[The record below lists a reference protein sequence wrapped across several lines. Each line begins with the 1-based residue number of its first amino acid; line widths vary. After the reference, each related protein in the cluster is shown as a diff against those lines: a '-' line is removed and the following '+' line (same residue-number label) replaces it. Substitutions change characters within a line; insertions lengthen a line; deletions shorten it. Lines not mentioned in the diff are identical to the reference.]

1 MKTTY
6 TNEQLQ
12 EAVDRAF
19 RESSGD
25 DGFWLGIARA
35 FLDNL
40 PELSVQRQLEV
51 AMNRIGV
58 EHTEMKVQEARAEKA
73 EAELAKLREA
83 CARMSEQEVLS
94 LSQLRPLSEA
104 GDVPEGCIR
113 VRGWEDTDRW
123 YYGWAEWEGDTHFA
137 DIRLP
142 EASLSPATEAA
153 EPADPYAELKA
164 AHAAGKIIEQIGHG
178 SSDWFGCG
186 SSISW
191 SRPPECYRTQPEPE
205 TFEAHGKTW
214 TRHTPGDPMPCDG
227 EVKIYCIGNMK
238 GVTHEAYPANWWNWS
253 EQSCVIGWRYAD
265 EPKQNLVP
273 DQTKDVWTPQVG
285 EVVRLKSGGPLMTV
299 MQEIGYKFLCAYDSL
314 GEVKTVCISP
324 DCLKLSTKE
333 DAR

>member
-6 TNEQLQ
+6 TNEELQ
-12 EAVDRAF
+12 EAMDVAF

-51 AMNRIGV
+51 AMNRIRV

-104 GDVPEGCIR
+104 GDVPEGCVR
-113 VRGWEDTDRW
+113 VYGYLIESGWQISMLH
-123 YYGWAEWEGDTHFA
+123 YSGDTHFA

-142 EASLSPATEAA
+142 STEK
-153 EPADPYAELKA
+153 PDPYAELKK
-164 AHAAGKIIEQIGHG
+164 AHAEGKVVQFKPHG
-178 SSDWFGCG
+178 CPWEDSEKPDFTAP
-186 SSISW
+186 IA
-191 SRPPECYRTQPEPE
+191 CYRIKPEPE

-214 TRHTPGDPMPCDG
+214 THHTPGDPMPCDG
-227 EVKIYCIGNMK
+227 KVKIYCIGNMK
-238 GVTHEAYPANWWNWS
+238 GVTHEAYPAKWWNWS

-273 DQTKDVWTPQVG
+273 DQTQDVWTPQVG
-285 EVVRLKSGGPLMTV
+285 DVVRLKSGGPLMTMRV
-299 MQEIGYKFLCAYDSL
+299 IDKDDPSDSWCHWFD
-314 GEVKTVCISP
+314 GNRS
-324 DCLKLSTKE
+324 CLELFPTACLELSTKE

>member
-12 EAVDRAF
+12 EAMDVAF

-51 AMNRIGV
+51 AMNRIRV

-104 GDVPEGCIR
+104 GPVPEGCVR
-113 VRGWEDTDRW
+113 VRGWKDQEGKW
-123 YYGWAEWEGDTHFA
+123 FYGCEEWESDTHFA

-142 EASLSPATEAA
+142 VPAE
-153 EPADPYAELKA
+153 K
-164 AHAAGKIIEQIGHG
+164 
-178 SSDWFGCG
+178 
-186 SSISW
+186 
-191 SRPPECYRTQPEPE
+191 PEPE

-214 TRHTPGDPMPCDG
+214 THHTPGDPMPCDG

-238 GVTHEAYPANWWNWS
+238 GVTHEAYPAKWWNWS
-253 EQSCVIGWRYAD
+253 EQSCIIGWRYAD

-273 DQTKDVWTPQVG
+273 DKTKDVWTPQVG